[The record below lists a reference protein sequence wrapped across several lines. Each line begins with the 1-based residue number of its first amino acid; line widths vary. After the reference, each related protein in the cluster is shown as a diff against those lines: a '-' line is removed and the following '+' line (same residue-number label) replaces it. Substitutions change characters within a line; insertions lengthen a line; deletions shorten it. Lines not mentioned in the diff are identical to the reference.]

1 MTAQYWD
8 DRYASIGGTSVSWF
22 QESPDVSMRLM
33 GDVRLDAAIV
43 DVGGGASR
51 LAGELQRGGH
61 TDITV
66 VDLSAEAISQ
76 GLASV
81 DRPEAIT
88 AVVTDVR
95 DWEPARTYD
104 VWHDRAAYHFLTDP
118 ADQAAYWA
126 TVRRYLTPGGR
137 VVIATFAE
145 DGPEMCSGLPVTRY
159 SPAELENAMGDGFTV
174 AHSERQTHVTPSGG
188 EQKFIWLVAERTA

>member
-8 DRYASIGGTSVSWF
+8 HRYASIGSTAVSWY
-22 QESPDVSMRLM
+22 QESPGVSLRLI
-33 GDVRLDAAIV
+33 GDAPLDAAIV

-51 LAGELQRGGH
+51 LAGELQWRGH
-61 TDITV
+61 SDITV
-66 VDLSAEAISQ
+66 VDLSGEAISQ

-88 AVVTDVR
+88 TVVTDVR
-95 DWEPARTYD
+95 DWQPARTCD

-126 TVRRYLTPGGR
+126 TVRQHLAPGGR

-159 SPAELENAMGDGFTV
+159 SPAELEAAMGEGFAVT
-174 AHSERQTHVTPSGG
+174 HTERQVHVTPTGG
-188 EQKFIWLVAERTA
+188 EQRFIWLVAERTA